1 MCFVLW
7 NLVVLITMK
16 LVESDNGI
24 TQNQIPWDG
33 ITQYQIPWDKCV
45 AFSIDNA
52 AANMSKKD

>member
-1 MCFVLW
+1 ME
-7 NLVVLITMK
+7 

-52 AANMSKKD
+52 AANMSKRH